1 MQKHSHPSLREIQRQ
16 ERENLII
23 QAAKEVFI
31 EKGYYETSI
40 EEIAL
45 KVGVAKGTIYLHFPS
60 KEALVLAIVKKSVE
74 MFVQE
79 VEAVI
84 ASEKTVR
91 AKLEAILVFM
101 YTGIFGEEK
110 RFFNALFTSSDLRRL
125 LEEKKSVVRP
135 LIENVYAKIGLLLEE
150 GKANGEFDATIP
162 TAVLLSSFFQL
173 LSPHSYE
180 RLITHDGLPPAELG
194 HYLAQIYFC
203 GIAVDKKR

>member
-1 MQKHSHPSLREIQRQ
+1 MQKQGHPSLREIQRQ
-16 ERENLII
+16 ERESLII

-40 EEIAL
+40 EEIAA
-45 KVGVAKGTIYLHFPS
+45 KVGIAKGTIYLHFPS

-74 MFVQE
+74 MLVQE

-91 AKLEAILVFM
+91 ARLEAILVFM
-101 YTGIFGEEK
+101 YTGIFGEEA
-110 RFFNALFTSSDLRRL
+110 RFFNTLFNSGDLRRL
-125 LEEKKSVVRP
+125 LEAKKGVIRP
-135 LIENVYAKIGLLLEE
+135 LIEDVYAKIGVLLEE
-150 GKANGEFDATIP
+150 GKANGEFDATLP

-180 RLITHDGLPPAELG
+180 RLMVHDKLPPTELG

-203 GIAVDKKR
+203 GIAVDKNL